1 MLALRN
7 KLNAA
12 LKKRLLYALLLLT
25 SSPLLAQEAS
35 FKGDELYA
43 TVNSLKDFDFGF
55 AYKRGLSNSWYLRFD
70 VLNAAF
76 SNKKLE
82 NISMTN
88 LDGELLNVSQQ
99 RSSNYDL
106 GIGIERRK
114 EYNSRME
121 FLYGLSL
128 LGGRLH
134 QSTEAS
140 TPDDKVLT
148 NIVQS
153 SLSYGAGV
161 NLGVLVKVADNLL
174 VAGELLPKYLIHK
187 DKTEYKASAALSDQ
201 IQKTSGSSF
210 NFSLADIRLSLVYR
224 FRR

>member
-1 MLALRN
+1 MLVLRTN
-7 KLNAA
+7 ISAA
-12 LKKRLLYALLLLT
+12 LKKLFLYLLLLPACC
-25 SSPLLAQEAS
+25 PLFAQQAS

-55 AYKRGLSNSWYLRFD
+55 AYKHGFNNDWYLRFD
-70 VLNAAF
+70 VLNASF

-82 NISMTN
+82 NISMTDPN
-88 LDGELLNVSQQ
+88 GELLNVNQQ
-99 RSSNYDL
+99 RNSNYDL
-106 GIGIERRK
+106 GVGIERRK

-128 LGGRLH
+128 LGGRTH
-134 QSTEAS
+134 QSTEAT

-148 NIVQS
+148 NITQS
-153 SLSYGAGV
+153 SWSYGAGV
-161 NLGVLVKVADNLL
+161 NLGVLVKVADHLL
-174 VAGELLPKYLIHK
+174 VAGELLPKYLVNK
-187 DKTEYKASAALSDQ
+187 DKTEYKASAALSSQ
-201 IQKTSGSSF
+201 VQKVSGSSF